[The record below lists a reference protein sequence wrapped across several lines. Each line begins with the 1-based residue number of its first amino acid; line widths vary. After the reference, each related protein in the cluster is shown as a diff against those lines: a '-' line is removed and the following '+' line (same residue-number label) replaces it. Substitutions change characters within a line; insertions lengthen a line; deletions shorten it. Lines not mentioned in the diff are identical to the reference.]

1 MFRLDERRVLNAR
14 QSSYLQFE
22 FNGTGVE
29 LFGAYRANHVRA
41 LPSPRGAPADL
52 RLACRASTP

>member
-1 MFRLDERRVLNAR
+1 MFRLDERRVLIAR

-41 LPSPRGAPADL
+41 LPSPPRRP
-52 RLACRASTP
+52 R